1 MDKKMKIIALIALLV
16 YVISPVDLAP
26 GPVDDMIMCL
36 MYAIMNYKT
45 ISNEDPFSY
54 SIQEILAIPASV
66 TIVRTRISVSSVLS
80 FSDLCAS
87 NATMIKD
94 SGGMLVIKRS

>member
-1 MDKKMKIIALIALLV
+1 MDKKMKIIALIALLA

-45 ISNEDPFSY
+45 ISND
-54 SIQEILAIPASV
+54 IQEILAIPASV
-66 TIVRTRISVSSVLS
+66 TIVRTGISVSSVLS

>member
-1 MDKKMKIIALIALLV
+1 MITFQAPDLHKKMKIIALIALLV

-45 ISNEDPFSY
+45 ISNE
-54 SIQEILAIPASV
+54 
-66 TIVRTRISVSSVLS
+66 VLDQKPES
-80 FSDLCAS
+80 
-87 NATMIKD
+87 
-94 SGGMLVIKRS
+94 

>member
-45 ISNEDPFSY
+45 ISNE
-54 SIQEILAIPASV
+54 
-66 TIVRTRISVSSVLS
+66 VLNQKPES
-80 FSDLCAS
+80 
-87 NATMIKD
+87 
-94 SGGMLVIKRS
+94 

>member
-1 MDKKMKIIALIALLV
+1 MDKKMKIIALIALLA

-45 ISNEDPFSY
+45 ISNELKKRIPRHVCRGIRFHIAFKRFWQYPLLSRLCEPEYPSLPF
-54 SIQEILAIPASV
+54 
-66 TIVRTRISVSSVLS
+66 
-80 FSDLCAS
+80 
-87 NATMIKD
+87 
-94 SGGMLVIKRS
+94 

>member
-26 GPVDDMIMCL
+26 GPVDDMIMCR

-45 ISNEDPFSY
+45 IANE
-54 SIQEILAIPASV
+54 
-66 TIVRTRISVSSVLS
+66 VLDQKPES
-80 FSDLCAS
+80 
-87 NATMIKD
+87 
-94 SGGMLVIKRS
+94 

>member
-1 MDKKMKIIALIALLV
+1 MDKKMKIIALIALLA

-45 ISNEDPFSY
+45 ISED
-54 SIQEILAIPASV
+54 
-66 TIVRTRISVSSVLS
+66 VLEE
-80 FSDLCAS
+80 
-87 NATMIKD
+87 N
-94 SGGMLVIKRS
+94 

>member
-1 MDKKMKIIALIALLV
+1 MQIDCITCLPERRITMDKKMKIIALIALLV

-45 ISNEDPFSY
+45 ISNE
-54 SIQEILAIPASV
+54 
-66 TIVRTRISVSSVLS
+66 VLDQKPES
-80 FSDLCAS
+80 
-87 NATMIKD
+87 
-94 SGGMLVIKRS
+94 

>member
-1 MDKKMKIIALIALLV
+1 MDKKMKIIALIALLI

-45 ISNEDPFSY
+45 ISED
-54 SIQEILAIPASV
+54 
-66 TIVRTRISVSSVLS
+66 VLEE
-80 FSDLCAS
+80 
-87 NATMIKD
+87 K
-94 SGGMLVIKRS
+94 